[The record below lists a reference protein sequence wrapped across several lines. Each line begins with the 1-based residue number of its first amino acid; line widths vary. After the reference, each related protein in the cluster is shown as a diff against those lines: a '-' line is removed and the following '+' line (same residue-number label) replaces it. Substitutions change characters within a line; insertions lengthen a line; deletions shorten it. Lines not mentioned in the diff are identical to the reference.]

1 MTFLSRALLVI
12 GTVLLSHACYSAYEH
27 ASHMSAITSRQ
38 HFPSSSVHSTA
49 SSLPAPTALPFDI
62 SIETVLSVALI
73 CVGLVMDAE
82 QLKPIRWRVWAGQ
95 VEKESGGGGPFQG
108 LENRVG
114 FMDIRKQRKEF
125 ADWIR
130 DKGNTKGA

>member
-1 MTFLSRALLVI
+1 
-12 GTVLLSHACYSAYEH
+12 
-27 ASHMSAITSRQ
+27 MSAITSRQ

-49 SSLPAPTALPFDI
+49 SSSPAPTALPFDI
-62 SIETVLSVALI
+62 SIETVLSVVLI
-73 CVGLVMDAE
+73 CAGLVMDAE

-114 FMDIRKQRKEF
+114 FMDIRVRISYLLRIMGQLCGLTLIVLAQKQRKEF

>member
-1 MTFLSRALLVI
+1 
-12 GTVLLSHACYSAYEH
+12 
-27 ASHMSAITSRQ
+27 MSAITSRQ

-114 FMDIRKQRKEF
+114 FMDIRVRISCLLRIMGRLCGLTLIVLAQKQRKEF